1 MKKILKN
8 VAILLFVILMLFIL
22 SGCKNEKE
30 EKNILEEKVK
40 NEIEYLDSKIVSMLN
55 SINNISYQN
64 YKVSTEEIELDKNS
78 GQSGE
83 QTATSDESGQKDK
96 GEQGESQENSGKNE
110 IINKSEMSYSSILNA
125 QNEEI
130 NWDIIK
136 SDIEVLHSTWNTIV
150 IDLEKKEGNQE
161 SITNFGK
168 ELDNTTILIKEQ
180 KKPESLIGLAKMYSY
195 LPTFLEDENED
206 TVINIKKVKVH
217 VLNAYSLVET
227 ENWNQV
233 KDEINQAVDI
243 FNTYR
248 KNEKREDIFNLEKT
262 GIALKELQNSVDL
275 RDKQVFYIKYRNS
288 IEQLGIL

>member
-83 QTATSDESGQKDK
+83 QTATSGQSGQKDK